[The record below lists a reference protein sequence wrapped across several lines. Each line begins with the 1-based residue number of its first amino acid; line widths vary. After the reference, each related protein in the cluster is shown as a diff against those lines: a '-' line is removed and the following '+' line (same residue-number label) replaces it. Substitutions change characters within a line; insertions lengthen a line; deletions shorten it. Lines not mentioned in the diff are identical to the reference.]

1 MSAIDIG
8 YVLLG
13 VACSL
18 AAVALGVFGLRR
30 MRARAL
36 IASLL
41 LLTLTPLVAVI
52 AGIVVASGFMF
63 TAELGHSAVIWV
75 AVAVVCVPSAVWLGR
90 TLAHEIVWE
99 REARERERQAEL
111 SRRRMLA
118 WLSHDLRTPVSG
130 VLAMAE
136 ALEDGVVERPDDVK
150 EYAGLIR
157 SETNRLAGMIDD
169 LFELARIDAGDLRLE
184 LEPVPVAEVLHS
196 AVQASRASADRR
208 GVRLE
213 VDVPTD
219 VTHALGE
226 GPALVRVVRNL
237 LGNAIRHTPGRRR
250 RHGRGRPGRR
260 RGLAQ
265 RRGRLWRHPR
275 QRPPV
280 PVRPGVPRHV
290 GARGRTGKRPDRGRH
305 GPHHRPRPRRR
316 AARVDRRDQPR
327 RRLPLRGPPPCCQRV
342 LSGSVASRGQPVLGL
357 GVCAEPQSVDGGVR

>member
-1 MSAIDIG
+1 MSALDIG

-13 VACSL
+13 VACSV
-18 AAVALGVFGLRR
+18 AAVALGVLWLRR

-36 IASLL
+36 VASLL
-41 LLTLTPLVAVI
+41 LLTLTPMVAVI
-52 AGIVVASGFMF
+52 VGIVVASGFMF
-63 TAELGHSAVIWV
+63 SAELQHSAVIWV

-90 TLAHEIVWE
+90 ALAHEIVWE

-136 ALEDGVVERPDDVK
+136 ALEDGVVESPDDVK
-150 EYAGLIR
+150 GYAGLIR

-184 LEPVPVAEVLHS
+184 LEPVPVAEVLRN

-213 VDVPTD
+213 VDVPSD
-219 VTHALGE
+219 VTQALGE

-237 LGNAIRHTPGRRR
+237 LGNAIRHTPADGVVTVAAGRADGEVWLSVEDTCGGIPDVDIPYLFDPAFRGTSAR
-250 RHGRGRPGRR
+250 ETEREGDPTGAGMGLTIAHG
-260 RGLAQ
+260 LVDAQ
-265 RRGRLWRHPR
+265 HGSIG
-275 QRPPV
+275 
-280 PVRPGVPRHV
+280 VRNLDDGCRFEV
-290 GARGRTGKRPDRGRH
+290 
-305 GPHHRPRPRRR
+305 
-316 AARVDRRDQPR
+316 
-327 RRLPLRGPPPCCQRV
+327 RLPAV
-342 LSGSVASRGQPVLGL
+342 SGS
-357 GVCAEPQSVDGGVR
+357 

>member
-1 MSAIDIG
+1 MSALDIG

-13 VACSL
+13 VACSV
-18 AAVALGVFGLRR
+18 AAVALGVLWLRR

-36 IASLL
+36 VASLL
-41 LLTLTPLVAVI
+41 LLTLTPMVAVI
-52 AGIVVASGFMF
+52 VGIVVASGFMF
-63 TAELGHSAVIWV
+63 SAELQHSAVIWV

-90 TLAHEIVWE
+90 ALAHEIVWE

-136 ALEDGVVERPDDVK
+136 ALEDGVVESPDDVK
-150 EYAGLIR
+150 GYAGLIR

-184 LEPVPVAEVLHS
+184 LEPVPVAEVLRN

-213 VDVPTD
+213 VDVSSD
-219 VTHALGE
+219 VTQALGE

-237 LGNAIRHTPGRRR
+237 LGNAIRHTPADGVVTVAAGRADGEVWLSVEDTCGGIPDVDIPYLFDPAFRGTSAR
-250 RHGRGRPGRR
+250 ETEREGDPTGAGMGLTIAHG
-260 RGLAQ
+260 LVDAQ
-265 RRGRLWRHPR
+265 HGSIG
-275 QRPPV
+275 
-280 PVRPGVPRHV
+280 VRNLDDGCRFEV
-290 GARGRTGKRPDRGRH
+290 
-305 GPHHRPRPRRR
+305 
-316 AARVDRRDQPR
+316 
-327 RRLPLRGPPPCCQRV
+327 RLPAV
-342 LSGSVASRGQPVLGL
+342 SGS
-357 GVCAEPQSVDGGVR
+357 

>member
-1 MSAIDIG
+1 ML
-8 YVLLG
+8 VT
-13 VACSL
+13 
-18 AAVALGVFGLRR
+18 
-30 MRARAL
+30 
-36 IASLL
+36 LL

-63 TAELGHSAVIWV
+63 TAQLQHSAVIWV

-136 ALEDGVVERPDDVK
+136 ALEDGVVDRPDDVK

-169 LFELARIDAGDLRLE
+169 LFELARIDAGDLRLD
-184 LEPVPVAEVLHS
+184 LEPVPVAEVLRN

-213 VDVPTD
+213 VDVPAD
-219 VTHALGE
+219 VTQALGE

-237 LGNAIRHTPGRRR
+237 LGNAIRHTPADGVVTVAAGRAD
-250 RHGRGRPGRR
+250 GEVWLSVEDTCGGIPDDDLPYLFDPAFRGTS
-260 RGLAQ
+260 
-265 RRGRLWRHPR
+265 
-275 QRPPV
+275 
-280 PVRPGVPRHV
+280 
-290 GARGRTGKRPDRGRH
+290 AREAEQEATHRGRH
-305 GPHHRPRPRRR
+305 GPHHRPWPRRAR
-316 AARVDRRDQPR
+316 STARSVCATSTTAAASRSACPPSAGPERV
-327 RRLPLRGPPPCCQRV
+327 
-342 LSGSVASRGQPVLGL
+342 RGQPGQSVLGR
-357 GVCAEPQSVDGGVR
+357 GCVR

>member
-18 AAVALGVFGLRR
+18 AAVALGVIGLRR

-36 IASLL
+36 VASLL
-41 LLTLTPLVAVI
+41 LLTLTPLAAVI

-63 TAELGHSAVIWV
+63 SAELTHSAVIWV
-75 AVAVVCVPSAVWLGR
+75 AVTVVCVPSAVWLGR

-99 REARERERQAEL
+99 REAHERERQAEL
-111 SRRRMLA
+111 SRRKMLA

-184 LEPVPVAEVLHS
+184 LEPVPVVEVLRS

-213 VDVPTD
+213 VDVPADATQ
-219 VTHALGE
+219 ALGE

-237 LGNAIRHTPGRRR
+237 LGNAIRHTPADGVVTVAAGRADGEVWLSVEDTCGGIPDDDLPYLFDPAFRGTSAR
-250 RHGRGRPGRR
+250 EAEREGDPSGAGMGLTIAHG
-260 RGLAQ
+260 LVDAQ
-265 RRGRLWRHPR
+265 HGSIG
-275 QRPPV
+275 
-280 PVRPGVPRHV
+280 VRNLDDGCRFEV
-290 GARGRTGKRPDRGRH
+290 
-305 GPHHRPRPRRR
+305 
-316 AARVDRRDQPR
+316 
-327 RRLPLRGPPPCCQRV
+327 RLPAV
-342 LSGSVASRGQPVLGL
+342 SES
-357 GVCAEPQSVDGGVR
+357 

>member
-18 AAVALGVFGLRR
+18 AALALGVIGLRR

-36 IASLL
+36 VASLL

-63 TAELGHSAVIWV
+63 SAELQHSAVIWV
-75 AVAVVCVPSAVWLGR
+75 AVAAVCVPSAVWLGR

-99 REARERERQAEL
+99 REARERERRAEL
-111 SRRRMLA
+111 SRRKMLA

-136 ALEDGVVERPDDVK
+136 ALEDGVVEHPDDVK
-150 EYAGLIR
+150 GYAGLIR

-184 LEPVPVAEVLHS
+184 LEPVPVAEVLRT

-213 VDVPTD
+213 VDVPSD
-219 VTHALGE
+219 LRQALGE

-237 LGNAIRHTPGRRR
+237 LGNAIRHTPVDGVVTVAAGRDDGEVWLSVKDTCGGIPDHDLPYLFDAAFRGTSAR
-250 RHGRGRPGRR
+250 EAEQAGDPTGAGMGLTIAHG
-260 RGLAQ
+260 LVDAQ
-265 RRGRLWRHPR
+265 HGSI
-275 QRPPV
+275 
-280 PVRPGVPRHV
+280 GVQNLDDGCRFEV
-290 GARGRTGKRPDRGRH
+290 
-305 GPHHRPRPRRR
+305 
-316 AARVDRRDQPR
+316 
-327 RRLPLRGPPPCCQRV
+327 RLPAV
-342 LSGSVASRGQPVLGL
+342 SGF
-357 GVCAEPQSVDGGVR
+357 

>member
-1 MSAIDIG
+1 MSALDIG

-13 VACSL
+13 VACSV
-18 AAVALGVFGLRR
+18 AAVALGVLWLRR

-36 IASLL
+36 VASLL
-41 LLTLTPLVAVI
+41 LLTLTPMVAVI
-52 AGIVVASGFMF
+52 VGIVVASGFMF
-63 TAELGHSAVIWV
+63 SAELQHSAVIWV

-111 SRRRMLA
+111 SRRKMLA

-136 ALEDGVVERPDDVK
+136 ALEDGVVESPDDVK
-150 EYAGLIR
+150 GYAGLIR

-184 LEPVPVAEVLHS
+184 LEPVPVAEVLRN

-213 VDVPTD
+213 VDVPSD
-219 VTHALGE
+219 VTQALGE

-237 LGNAIRHTPGRRR
+237 LGNAIRHTPADGVVTVAAGRADGEVWLSVEDTCGGIPDVDIPYLFDPAFRGTSAR
-250 RHGRGRPGRR
+250 EAEQDGDPTGAGMGLTIAHG
-260 RGLAQ
+260 LVDAQ
-265 RRGRLWRHPR
+265 HGSIG
-275 QRPPV
+275 
-280 PVRPGVPRHV
+280 VRNLDDGCRFEV
-290 GARGRTGKRPDRGRH
+290 
-305 GPHHRPRPRRR
+305 
-316 AARVDRRDQPR
+316 
-327 RRLPLRGPPPCCQRV
+327 RLPAV
-342 LSGSVASRGQPVLGL
+342 SGS
-357 GVCAEPQSVDGGVR
+357 

>member
-1 MSAIDIG
+1 MSAIDVG

-13 VACSL
+13 VTCSL

-30 MRARAL
+30 MRAQAL

-75 AVAVVCVPSAVWLGR
+75 AVAAVCAPSAVWLGR

-111 SRRRMLA
+111 SRRKMLA

-136 ALEDGVVERPDDVK
+136 AMEDGVVERPDDVK

-196 AVQASRASADRR
+196 AVRASRASAVRR

-213 VDVPTD
+213 VAVPTD
-219 VTHALGE
+219 VTQALGE

-237 LGNAIRHTPGRRR
+237 LGNAIRHTPADGVVTVAAGRTD
-250 RHGRGRPGRR
+250 GEVWLSIEDACGGIPDDDLPYLFDPAFRGTS
-260 RGLAQ
+260 
-265 RRGRLWRHPR
+265 
-275 QRPPV
+275 
-280 PVRPGVPRHV
+280 
-290 GARGRTGKRPDRGRH
+290 ARGAEREGDPTGAGMGLTIAH
-305 GPHHRPRPRRR
+305 GL
-316 AARVDRRDQPR
+316 VDAQHGSIGVQNLDGGCRFEV
-327 RRLPLRGPPPCCQRV
+327 RLPAV
-342 LSGSVASRGQPVLGL
+342 SGS
-357 GVCAEPQSVDGGVR
+357 

>member
-1 MSAIDIG
+1 MSAVDIG

-18 AAVALGVFGLRR
+18 AAVALGVIGLRR

-36 IASLL
+36 VASLL

-52 AGIVVASGFMF
+52 VGIVVASGFMF
-63 TAELGHSAVIWV
+63 SATLQHSAVIWV
-75 AVAVVCVPSAVWLGR
+75 AVAAVCLPSAVWLGR
-90 TLAHEIVWE
+90 TLAQEIVWE
-99 REARERERQAEL
+99 REAHEREREAEL

-150 EYAGLIR
+150 EYAGLIT

-184 LEPVPVAEVLHS
+184 LEPVPVAEVLRS
-196 AVQASRASADRR
+196 AVQAARASAERR

-213 VDVPTD
+213 VDVPAD
-219 VTHALGE
+219 VTQALGE

-237 LGNAIRHTPGRRR
+237 LANAIRHTPADGVVTVAAGRSVDEVWLSVQDTCGGIPDDDLPYLFDPAFRGTSAR
-250 RHGRGRPGRR
+250 EAEQEGDPTGAGMGLTIAHG
-260 RGLAQ
+260 LVDAQ
-265 RRGRLWRHPR
+265 HGSIG
-275 QRPPV
+275 
-280 PVRPGVPRHV
+280 VRNV
-290 GARGRTGKRPDRGRH
+290 GGGCRFE
-305 GPHHRPRPRRR
+305 
-316 AARVDRRDQPR
+316 V
-327 RRLPLRGPPPCCQRV
+327 RLPAVRV
-342 LSGSVASRGQPVLGL
+342 
-357 GVCAEPQSVDGGVR
+357 

>member
-1 MSAIDIG
+1 MSALDIG

-18 AAVALGVFGLRR
+18 TAVALGVVWLRR

-36 IASLL
+36 VSSLL

-63 TAELGHSAVIWV
+63 SAALQHSAVIWV
-75 AVAVVCVPSAVWLGR
+75 AVTAVCLPSAVWLGR
-90 TLAHEIVWE
+90 TLAREIVWE
-99 REARERERQAEL
+99 REAHERERQAEL

-136 ALEDGVVERPDDVK
+136 ALEDGVVDRPDDVK

-157 SETNRLAGMIDD
+157 SETTRLAGMIDD

-184 LEPVPVAEVLHS
+184 LEAVPVADVLRN

-213 VDVPTD
+213 VDIPVDITQ
-219 VTHALGE
+219 ALAE

-237 LGNAIRHTPGRRR
+237 LANAIRHTP
-250 RHGRGRPGRR
+250 
-260 RGLAQ
+260 AD
-265 RRGRLWRHPR
+265 
-275 QRPPV
+275 
-280 PVRPGVPRHV
+280 GVV
-290 GARGRTGKRPDRGRH
+290 TVAAGRTGAEVWLSVEDTCGGIPEDDLPHVFDPAFRGTSAREAEQEGDPTGAGMGLTIAH
-305 GPHHRPRPRRR
+305 GL
-316 AARVDRRDQPR
+316 VDAQHGSIGVRNINGGCRFEV
-327 RRLPLRGPPPCCQRV
+327 RLPAV
-342 LSGSVASRGQPVLGL
+342 SG
-357 GVCAEPQSVDGGVR
+357 

>member
-1 MSAIDIG
+1 MSAHDIG

-18 AAVALGVFGLRR
+18 AAVVLGIVGLRR

-36 IASLL
+36 VASLL

-63 TAELGHSAVIWV
+63 TAQLQHSAVIWV

-90 TLAHEIVWE
+90 TLSHEIVWE

-136 ALEDGVVERPDDVK
+136 ALEDGVVDRPDDVK

-157 SETNRLAGMIDD
+157 TETNRLAGMIDD
-169 LFELARIDAGDLRLE
+169 LFELARIDAGDLRLD
-184 LEPVPVAEVLHS
+184 LEPVPVAEVLRN

-213 VDVPTD
+213 VAVPAD
-219 VTHALGE
+219 VTQALGE

-237 LGNAIRHTPGRRR
+237 LGNAIRHTPADGVVTVAAGRADGEVWLSVEDTCGGIPDDDLPYLFDPAFRGTSAR
-250 RHGRGRPGRR
+250 ETELEGDPTGAGMGLTIAHG
-260 RGLAQ
+260 LVDAQ
-265 RRGRLWRHPR
+265 HGSIG
-275 QRPPV
+275 
-280 PVRPGVPRHV
+280 VRNLSDGCRFEV
-290 GARGRTGKRPDRGRH
+290 
-305 GPHHRPRPRRR
+305 
-316 AARVDRRDQPR
+316 
-327 RRLPLRGPPPCCQRV
+327 RLPAV
-342 LSGSVASRGQPVLGL
+342 SGS
-357 GVCAEPQSVDGGVR
+357 

>member
-1 MSAIDIG
+1 MSALDIG

-13 VACSL
+13 VACSV
-18 AAVALGVFGLRR
+18 AAVALGVLWLRR

-36 IASLL
+36 VASLL
-41 LLTLTPLVAVI
+41 LLTLTPMVAVI
-52 AGIVVASGFMF
+52 LGIVVASGFMF
-63 TAELGHSAVIWV
+63 SAELQHSAVIWV

-111 SRRRMLA
+111 SRRKMLA

-136 ALEDGVVERPDDVK
+136 ALEDGVVESPDDVK
-150 EYAGLIR
+150 GYAGLIR

-184 LEPVPVAEVLHS
+184 LEPVPVAEVLRN

-213 VDVPTD
+213 VDVPSD
-219 VTHALGE
+219 VTQALGE

-237 LGNAIRHTPGRRR
+237 LGNAIRHTPADGVVTVAAGRADGEVWLSVEDTCGGIPDVDIPYLFDPAFRGTSAR
-250 RHGRGRPGRR
+250 EAERDGDPTGAGMGLTIAHG
-260 RGLAQ
+260 LVDAQ
-265 RRGRLWRHPR
+265 HGSIG
-275 QRPPV
+275 
-280 PVRPGVPRHV
+280 VRNHDDGCRFEV
-290 GARGRTGKRPDRGRH
+290 
-305 GPHHRPRPRRR
+305 
-316 AARVDRRDQPR
+316 
-327 RRLPLRGPPPCCQRV
+327 RLPAV
-342 LSGSVASRGQPVLGL
+342 SGS
-357 GVCAEPQSVDGGVR
+357 

>member
-1 MSAIDIG
+1 MSALDIG

-18 AAVALGVFGLRR
+18 AAVALGVIGLRR

-36 IASLL
+36 VASLL

-63 TAELGHSAVIWV
+63 SAELQHSAVIWV
-75 AVAVVCVPSAVWLGR
+75 AVAAVCVPSAVWLGR
-90 TLAHEIVWE
+90 ALAHEIVWE
-99 REARERERQAEL
+99 REARARERHAEL

-136 ALEDGVVERPDDVK
+136 ALEDGVVEQPGDVR

-184 LEPVPVAEVLHS
+184 LEPVPVADVLRS
-196 AVQASRASADRR
+196 AVQASRPSAERH

-213 VDVPTD
+213 VDVPAD

-237 LGNAIRHTPGRRR
+237 LGNAIRHTPANGVVTVTAGHEEGDVWLSVQDSCGGIPADDLPHVFDAAFRGTTARETER
-250 RHGRGRPGRR
+250 EGDPAGAGMGLTIAHG
-260 RGLAQ
+260 LVDAQ
-265 RRGRLWRHPR
+265 HGSIE
-275 QRPPV
+275 
-280 PVRPGVPRHV
+280 VRN
-290 GARGRTGKRPDRGRH
+290 
-305 GPHHRPRPRRR
+305 
-316 AARVDRRDQPR
+316 VDDGCRFEV
-327 RRLPLRGPPPCCQRV
+327 RLPLV
-342 LSGSVASRGQPVLGL
+342 SAS
-357 GVCAEPQSVDGGVR
+357 

>member
-1 MSAIDIG
+1 MTDTDVG

-18 AAVALGVFGLRR
+18 AAVALGIVGLRR
-30 MRARAL
+30 LRAHAL

-63 TAELGHSAVIWV
+63 SAELQHSAVIWA
-75 AVAVVCVPSAVWLGR
+75 AVAVVCVPAAVWLGHA
-90 TLAHEIVWE
+90 LAQEIVWE
-99 REARERERQAEL
+99 REARERERGAERA
-111 SRRRMLA
+111 RRRMLA

-136 ALEDGVVERPDDVK
+136 AVEDGVVDRPDEVR

-184 LEPVPVAEVLHS
+184 LEPVPVAGVLQG

-213 VDVPTD
+213 VDLPAEASR
-219 VTHALGE
+219 ALAE
-226 GPALVRVVRNL
+226 GSALVRVVRNL
-237 LGNAIRHTPGRRR
+237 LGNAIRHTPAEGVVTLAA
-250 RHGRGRPGRR
+250 GRGDGQVWLSVEDSCGGIPEADLPHVFDVAF
-260 RGLAQ
+260 RGTLARETDRAGEPAGAGMGLTIAQ
-265 RRGRLWRHPR
+265 GLVAAQHGTIE
-275 QRPPV
+275 V
-280 PVRPGVPRHV
+280 ANV
-290 GARGRTGKRPDRGRH
+290 GAGCRF
-305 GPHHRPRPRRR
+305 
-316 AARVDRRDQPR
+316 VV
-327 RRLPLRGPPPCCQRV
+327 RLPEAPGAR
-342 LSGSVASRGQPVLGL
+342 
-357 GVCAEPQSVDGGVR
+357 

>member
-30 MRARAL
+30 MRAQAL

-52 AGIVVASGFMF
+52 VGIVVASGFMF

-111 SRRRMLA
+111 SRRKMLA

-196 AVQASRASADRR
+196 AVRASRASADRR

-219 VTHALGE
+219 VTQALGE

-237 LGNAIRHTPGRRR
+237 LGNAIRHTPADGVVTVAAGRTDGEVWLSVEDACGGIPESDLPYLFDAAFRGTSAR
-250 RHGRGRPGRR
+250 EAERESDPTGAGMGLTIAHG
-260 RGLAQ
+260 L
-265 RRGRLWRHPR
+265 
-275 QRPPV
+275 
-280 PVRPGVPRHV
+280 V
-290 GARGRTGKRPDRGRH
+290 GAQH
-305 GPHHRPRPRRR
+305 GSIGVTNLADGCRFE
-316 AARVDRRDQPR
+316 V
-327 RRLPLRGPPPCCQRV
+327 RLPAV
-342 LSGSVASRGQPVLGL
+342 SGS
-357 GVCAEPQSVDGGVR
+357 